1 MVFKKKS
8 VKPSMRRKLTLS
20 MVAIAAILLLS
31 CVISVIEYGRMSN
44 YESKIIADNINHIYD
59 FAEISILVED
69 YNSRI
74 LAAIGDESNNAQ
86 PMFDTDSIHVFIDSL
101 KSNLRSPQLIAAA
114 DSMKLAYQD
123 YMETSF
129 EFSAVSDSPFV
140 NTREWYF
147 VTLQPKYKKLND
159 NFVSL
164 DKAIFDEVKVNAE
177 HFDEGFYR
185 GITPALVAV
194 GAGLLLILLLLY
206 FIIVN
211 YVNPIYRIS
220 DGIDNYRSISR
231 PYNFTFD
238 GDDQLKNISNG
249 VADLIDE
256 NIELKR
262 RIRALKDKINKQR
275 NED

>member
-177 HFDEGFYR
+177 HIDEGFYR

>member
-74 LAAIGDESNNAQ
+74 LAAIGDDSNNAQ
-86 PMFDTDSIHVFIDSL
+86 PMFDTDGIHVFIDSL

-159 NFVSL
+159 NFVIL

-206 FIIVN
+206 FIIAN
-211 YVNPIYRIS
+211 YVNPIYKIS
-220 DGIDNYRSISR
+220 EGIDNYRSISR
-231 PYNFTFD
+231 PYSYTFD

-249 VADLIDE
+249 VTDLIDE

-262 RIRALKDKINKQR
+262 RIRALKDKINKQG